1 MSNRVQEIADAKYE
15 VSDDKIRE
23 HASEL
28 LKHELED
35 INSYDSVK
43 HKLEPNTISTI
54 VGTFAMDGDPPS
66 QIYEEYVKP
75 NSSIPPNL
83 FYSRCSKSI
92 TLATMEH
99 EMVEHKKAT
108 TKTTTAKGRIKR
120 KGPKKSRRRKR
131 NNLTN

>member
-15 VSDDKIRE
+15 ASDDKIRE
-23 HASEL
+23 HASEV

-35 INSYDSVK
+35 INSYDSIK
-43 HKLEPNTISTI
+43 RKLEPNTIYTI

-92 TLATMEH
+92 MLATMEH
-99 EMVEHKKAT
+99 EKAAHKK
-108 TKTTTAKGRIKR
+108 TAKGRIKR
-120 KGPKKSRRRKR
+120 KGAKKSRRRKR
-131 NNLTN
+131 NK

>member
-15 VSDDKIRE
+15 ASDDKIRE
-23 HASEL
+23 QASEV
-28 LKHELED
+28 LKHELEE

-43 HKLEPNTISTI
+43 RKLEPNTISTI

-99 EMVEHKKAT
+99 EKAEIRK

-120 KGPKKSRRRKR
+120 KGVKKSRRRRKGL
-131 NNLTN
+131 NKGII

>member
-15 VSDDKIRE
+15 ASDDKIRE
-23 HASEL
+23 HAS
-28 LKHELED
+28 D
-35 INSYDSVK
+35 INSYDSIK
-43 HKLEPNTISTI
+43 RKLEPNTIYTI

-92 TLATMEH
+92 MLATMEH
-99 EMVEHKKAT
+99 EKAAHKK
-108 TKTTTAKGRIKR
+108 TAKGRIKR
-120 KGPKKSRRRKR
+120 KGAKKSRRRKR
-131 NNLTN
+131 NK